1 MLGWSR
7 AYSVVDVKD
16 PAPMIDDTVAVVNVL
31 SSEDVASFVAL
42 VYDPFAACSTF
53 GGLAPRQAFS
63 FWEVDVWVFGSVE
76 GEGKGGGAV
85 FFFKKERS
93 IIPPSQTNGR
103 RPSPPSPNPLRY
115 VFQHMVEM
123 YCKHPSCTVVE

>member
-1 MLGWSR
+1 MCVNYVGSR

-31 SSEDVASFVAL
+31 CSEDVASFVAL

-85 FFFKKERS
+85 FFSKKREVLFPPLKQMGDAQVPLPQ
-93 IIPPSQTNGR
+93 IPSATFFNIW
-103 RPSPPSPNPLRY
+103 
-115 VFQHMVEM
+115 
-123 YCKHPSCTVVE
+123 

>member
-31 SSEDVASFVAL
+31 GSKDVASFVAL

-53 GGLAPRQAFS
+53 DGRAPRQAFS

-76 GEGKGGGAV
+76 GEGKGRFLFLQFVLIKNRECV
-85 FFFKKERS
+85 FPLKRMGDALVPLPQIPSATFFN
-93 IIPPSQTNGR
+93 IW
-103 RPSPPSPNPLRY
+103 
-115 VFQHMVEM
+115 
-123 YCKHPSCTVVE
+123 